1 MTRVVDSGDRG
12 SQIDVNLDETILV
25 RVPESGASGGYRWH
39 VDPAVD
45 QVLVETGDKYDKPPE
60 GAPIG
65 AAGQR
70 TITFKAAK
78 RGTARIGLSSFRDWE
93 GPAKSVDRFE
103 VAIRVQ

>member
-1 MTRVVDSGDRG
+1 MTLVVDGNDRG
-12 SQIDVNLDETILV
+12 SVVDARLDETIVV

-39 VDPAVD
+39 VDHVD
-45 QVLVETGDKYDKPPE
+45 DVVVETGSDYEPPPK

-70 TITFKAAK
+70 MFAFKAAN
-78 RGTARIGLSSFRDWE
+78 RGTGKIGLSSFRDWE

-103 VAIRVQ
+103 VAVHVG